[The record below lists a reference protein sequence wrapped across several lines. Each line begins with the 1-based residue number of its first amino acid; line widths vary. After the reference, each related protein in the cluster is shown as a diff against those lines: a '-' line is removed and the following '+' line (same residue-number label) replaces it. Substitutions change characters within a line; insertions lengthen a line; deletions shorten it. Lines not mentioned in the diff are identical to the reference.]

1 MHDCLLLYIA
11 FSPTKNL
18 RSKRTLAAHVCNR
31 YKKHEVVD
39 TLTSRNDEMIMER
52 PYQNTS
58 FTDTVETMIK
68 RVELFFNGLVY
79 DIIYVKFNI
88 SFPVERM

>member
-11 FSPTKNL
+11 FSLTKNL
-18 RSKRTLAAHVCNR
+18 RSKRTLAVHVCNR
-31 YKKHEVVD
+31 YKKDEVVD
-39 TLTSRNDEMIMER
+39 MLTSTNDEMMMER
-52 PYQNTS
+52 SYQNTS

>member
-18 RSKRTLAAHVCNR
+18 RSKRTLADT
-31 YKKHEVVD
+31 KKHEVVD

-58 FTDTVETMIK
+58 FTDPVETMIK